1 MAPSVPFRALLSVIT
16 TSNNPDLSG
25 QRLRRIEVPAL
36 DGPHADIAANAR
48 KFGRGTSGW
57 VRHQDWP
64 VQLGG
69 ILMRKALLAGI
80 AALSEQKSFGHEG
93 VLFMPSVR

>member
-48 KFGRGTSGW
+48 KFERGNRSS
-57 VRHQDWP
+57 P
-64 VQLGG
+64 SPG
-69 ILMRKALLAGI
+69 IDRLRRQVE
-80 AALSEQKSFGHEG
+80 AATRVNLI
-93 VLFMPSVR
+93 

>member
-16 TSNNPDLSG
+16 TSNNSELSS

-48 KFGRGTSGW
+48 SSDGEIDRIRRQVSIVFRRQ
-57 VRHQDWP
+57 VE
-64 VQLGG
+64 
-69 ILMRKALLAGI
+69 
-80 AALSEQKSFGHEG
+80 AATRVNLI
-93 VLFMPSVR
+93 

>member
-48 KFGRGTSGW
+48 KFGRGNRSS
-57 VRHQDWP
+57 P
-64 VQLGG
+64 SPG
-69 ILMRKALLAGI
+69 IDRLRRQVE
-80 AALSEQKSFGHEG
+80 AATRVNLI
-93 VLFMPSVR
+93 